1 MNIDLTRRSLL
12 RLAGASSLAVA
23 AAAAARAEGNAGDG
37 GPTFANRTPMRVGM
51 VTLRV
56 RNLDSV
62 ADFYRDVLGLT
73 VMERTASGAQLGSGG
88 VRLLALEAH
97 SQAASES
104 RNAAGLFHTAFLMPT
119 RKDLARWLVHAAINR
134 VPLSGFADHLV
145 SESVYLDDP
154 EGNGIEVYADRD
166 PSLWQWSAGSV
177 AMATDQLDI
186 DGLLTLAD
194 TRVSDYAKAPDGLRI
209 GHVHLRVGDIGRAE
223 SFYHGSV
230 GLDPTRRRSGAAFL
244 SSGRYHHHLGI
255 NVWQSAGAGPRDETA
270 TGLAWFSLEV
280 EKPDLFAAQEERLRQ
295 AGAQLAALANGLE
308 AVDPWGTRVRLVR
321 V

>member
-1 MNIDLTRRSLL
+1 
-12 RLAGASSLAVA
+12 V
-23 AAAAARAEGNAGDG
+23 
-37 GPTFANRTPMRVGM
+37 
-51 VTLRV
+51 
-56 RNLDSV
+56 
-62 ADFYRDVLGLT
+62 
-73 VMERTASGAQLGSGG
+73 
-88 VRLLALEAH
+88 
-97 SQAASES
+97 
-104 RNAAGLFHTAFLMPT
+104 
-119 RKDLARWLVHAAINR
+119 AINR

-194 TRVSDYAKAPDGLRI
+194 TRTSDYAKAPDGLRI
-209 GHVHLRVGDIGRAE
+209 GHVHLRVGDLGQAE

-255 NVWQSAGAGPRDETA
+255 NVWQSAGAGARDETA
-270 TGLAWFSLEV
+270 TGLAWFSLET
-280 EKPDLFAAQEERLRQ
+280 EKPDLLAAQEERLRQ
-295 AGAQLAALANGLE
+295 AGVQVATVSNGLE
-308 AVDPWGTRVRLVR
+308 AVDPWGTRVRLVK

>member
-12 RLAGASSLAVA
+12 HLAGASSLAVA
-23 AAAAARAEGNAGDG
+23 AAAAARAEGSAGGG
-37 GPTFANRTPMRVGM
+37 GPTFASRTPMRVGM

-56 RNLDSV
+56 RNLDLV
-62 ADFYRDVLGLT
+62 TDFYRDVLGLT
-73 VMERTASGAQLGSGG
+73 VMERSASGAQLGSGG

-97 SQAASES
+97 PQAASES
-104 RNAAGLFHTAFLMPT
+104 RNAAGLFHTAFLMRT

-166 PSLWQWSAGSV
+166 PSLWQWNAGSV

-186 DGLLTLAD
+186 DGLLTLTD
-194 TRVSDYAKAPDGLRI
+194 TRASDYAKAPDGLRI
-209 GHVHLRVGDIGRAE
+209 GHVHLRVGDLGQAE

-255 NVWQSAGAGPRDETA
+255 NVWQSAGAGARDETA
-270 TGLAWFSLEV
+270 TGLAWFSLET
-280 EKPDLFAAQEERLRQ
+280 EKPDLLAAQQERLRQ
-295 AGAQLAALANGLE
+295 AGAPVAALANGLE
-308 AVDPWGTRVRLVR
+308 AVDPWGTRVRLVK

>member
-1 MNIDLTRRSLL
+1 
-12 RLAGASSLAVA
+12 
-23 AAAAARAEGNAGDG
+23 
-37 GPTFANRTPMRVGM
+37 
-51 VTLRV
+51 
-56 RNLDSV
+56 
-62 ADFYRDVLGLT
+62 
-73 VMERTASGAQLGSGG
+73 
-88 VRLLALEAH
+88 
-97 SQAASES
+97 
-104 RNAAGLFHTAFLMPT
+104 MPA
-119 RKDLARWLVHAAINR
+119 RKDLARWLVHAATNR

-186 DGLLTLAD
+186 DGLLTLTDPRA
-194 TRVSDYAKAPDGLRI
+194 SDYAKAPDGLRI
-209 GHVHLRVGDIGRAE
+209 GHVHLRVGDLGQAE

-255 NVWQSAGAGPRDETA
+255 NVWQSAGAGARDETA
-270 TGLAWFSLEV
+270 TGLAWFSLET
-280 EKPDLFAAQEERLRQ
+280 EKPDLLAAQQERLRQ
-295 AGAQLAALANGLE
+295 AGAPVAALANGLE
-308 AVDPWGTRVRLVR
+308 AVDPWGTRVRLVK